1 MSTLFKEKDAR
12 RSASVSSDSEAE
24 PSNDAAPTREQPRSG
39 SKRRGSRRSLTS
51 RSPASRSRSRSRSS
65 HRAGKGE
72 AAPTSH
78 GARSKGKR
86 PRSQGRSSR
95 SWADRVSDDEDAP
108 MDYSEVVFSDSE
120 AEDQPNDKM
129 VEVSEKT
136 KKILQEKCTRRVLN
150 RDRMQIRGHYPLPK
164 VPATRTPQLDSI
176 MKPEAS
182 STTKVTDKQLA
193 KVQTLLLDSLAPLT
207 MLLEA
212 HHRGDESDPKDVVR
226 AVKAAVELIGNANAH
241 MSNLRR
247 VKVIGDINKALLPL
261 VGDDINFVE
270 APPLLFGTEF
280 AQKGKEMVDQVKAM
294 RSTFTS
300 KPERRPPFFL
310 NGPPGNRGGFSRRY
324 RKGGAQSFRYG
335 RERPYQAGRGTSQNS
350 HKSRTQN

>member
-1 MSTLFKEKDAR
+1 M
-12 RSASVSSDSEAE
+12 
-24 PSNDAAPTREQPRSG
+24 
-39 SKRRGSRRSLTS
+39 
-51 RSPASRSRSRSRSS
+51 
-65 HRAGKGE
+65 
-72 AAPTSH
+72 
-78 GARSKGKR
+78 
-86 PRSQGRSSR
+86 
-95 SWADRVSDDEDAP
+95 SDDEDAP

-129 VEVSEKT
+129 LEVSEKT
-136 KKILQEKCTRRVLN
+136 KKFLQEKCTRRVPN

-182 STTKVTDKQLA
+182 STTKATGKSPDFTTGLIG
-193 KVQTLLLDSLAPLT
+193 TPMS

-212 HHRGDESDPKDVVR
+212 NHRGDESDPKDVVR

-261 VGDDINFVE
+261 VGDDTNFVE
-270 APPLLFGTEF
+270 APPLLFGMEF

-300 KPERRPPFFL
+300 KPERRPPFFR

-324 RKGGAQSFRYG
+324 GKGGAQNFRYG